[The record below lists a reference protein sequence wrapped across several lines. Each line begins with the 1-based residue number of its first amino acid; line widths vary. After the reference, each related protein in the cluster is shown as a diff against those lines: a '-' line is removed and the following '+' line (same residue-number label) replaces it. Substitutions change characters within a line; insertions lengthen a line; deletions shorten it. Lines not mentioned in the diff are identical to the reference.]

1 MFKCNLHHTRHHCYS
16 SQGDY
21 VLDFCRVFSP
31 QSPVY
36 SHHMLFIQKLDWTKQ
51 SPPPQPVNNKA
62 FSALIFAGHRAPLYT
77 SISWVPNR
85 NQAED
90 RSNGSNDHQGVVV
103 ELDYMGNRPKQISS
117 GPLMPTIFLSPPLG
131 PLHSRADGPSMPNA
145 ILTPPLQP
153 HHHQKLSVMKTPA
166 ALVLRRRSLPHPTSD
181 QSPISCQWAGSPLY
195 AHRLASKSLT
205 APPPSDWAHIAKP
218 LPAAASPEPGMASVR
233 ARGPRHLLAST

>member
-16 SQGDY
+16 SQGNY

-181 QSPISCQWAGSPLY
+181 QSPISY
-195 AHRLASKSLT
+195 
-205 APPPSDWAHIAKP
+205 WAHIAKP

-233 ARGPRHLLAST
+233 ARGPRHLEARDGLNQSQRAHLYDSAAVPTSKS